1 MSRNFEVLQRAA
13 IERNQGVLH
22 DVTIESTAAPAALPM
37 TPLTAIPCDARSRI
51 SSDSVGAEVFDLVQR
66 LFLLPNEWTPR
77 CVVFFSLGAKSDS
90 ASVCALAGEA
100 LSLHSNGTVCL
111 VDANFNSPTMH
122 DLYCIEN
129 SAGFSD
135 ALVGPEPL
143 ENYAHQV
150 EDRKLTLISAG
161 NNLLG
166 WKSALVSEKA
176 RRRVAELR
184 SRFDYVLI
192 EAPANSTIS
201 SSVILGQLADGAVVV
216 VEANETRREVVRNA
230 VDELSAANVRV
241 LGAVLNNRRFPIPEK
256 LYRMF

>member
-1 MSRNFEVLQRAA
+1 
-13 IERNQGVLH
+13 
-22 DVTIESTAAPAALPM
+22 
-37 TPLTAIPCDARSRI
+37 
-51 SSDSVGAEVFDLVQR
+51 
-66 LFLLPNEWTPR
+66 
-77 CVVFFSLGAKSDS
+77 
-90 ASVCALAGEA
+90 
-100 LSLHSNGTVCL
+100 
-111 VDANFNSPTMH
+111 
-122 DLYCIEN
+122 
-129 SAGFSD
+129 
-135 ALVGPEPL
+135 
-143 ENYAHQV
+143 
-150 EDRKLTLISAG
+150 
-161 NNLLG
+161 
-166 WKSALVSEKA
+166 VSEKA